1 MKVDNSHNE
10 SRALDALMKVMRASD
25 DTETLSPEEEASMQ
39 EAGTRHDL
47 FLLAS
52 AERALTEQ
60 HVPLPDIDAE
70 LEHIVTACGQS
81 VPMATA
87 EETSVKRPHTVQ
99 RYVLSALIGAAAMLA
114 ILIGYHFWFEAPA
127 ATPQT
132 HQSAQPMIVAETAQG
147 QTMTIHLGDGSSIT
161 LNKNSRLTYPRTFHG
176 GARVVRLTGQ
186 ALFKVSH
193 DPNHPFIVQTA
204 LVSTRVLGTVFDVK
218 AYQGMQTRVALVE
231 GRIIV
236 SDKGGRHACSLHPGQ
251 AVRADGTG
259 KLMVSQVNTDM
270 ETAWSEGMIYYDNRP
285 LQDVLTDIAQRYH
298 LAVTYQSEDLRQLHV
313 NFATHRD
320 ATLDE
325 TLALLNSMGHF
336 QVAHN
341 GALLTV
347 MPQRE

>member
-25 DTETLSPEEEASMQ
+25 DTETLLSPEEEASMQ

-70 LEHIVTACGQS
+70 LEHIVTACGQ
-81 VPMATA
+81 PTQATTTR
-87 EETSVKRPHTVQ
+87 ETPVKQHSAGN
-99 RYVLSALIGAAAMLA
+99 YVLSALIGAAAMLTI
-114 ILIGYHFWFEAPA
+114 ILCYHFWMDVPA
-127 ATPQT
+127 AAPQK
-132 HQSAQPMIVAETAQG
+132 HQSLQPMIVAETAQG
-147 QTMTIHLGDGSSIT
+147 QTMTLHLGDGSSIT
-161 LNKNSRLTYPRTFHG
+161 LNENSRLTYPRTFHG
-176 GARVVRLTGQ
+176 GKRVVRLTGQ

-193 DPNHPFIVQTA
+193 DPDRPFIVQTA

-218 AYQGMQTRVALVE
+218 AYKGMQTRVALVE
-231 GRIIV
+231 GRVIV
-236 SDKGGRHACSLHPGQ
+236 SDKSGHHACSLHPGQ
-251 AVRADGTG
+251 AVRTDGRG
-259 KLMVSQVNTDM
+259 KLTVTQINTDM

-285 LQDVLTDIAQRYH
+285 LQEVLADISQRYH

-313 NFATHRD
+313 NFATHHD

-341 GALLTV
+341 GAVLIV